1 MKIDAGHSLPL
12 CKATRLFIFEPFMMR
27 LILLLAWL
35 VLSPPSRSQNWLI
48 KSDLT
53 DSLKLYESGKWVAA
67 DEQETKSVWLL
78 LSANRYHGDYL
89 FIRSNEPLHVFAEG
103 KLLASEKK
111 QVQWPID
118 SLAAL
123 FNKTIIRVNVY
134 CPQGIH
140 SGLRVYVAT
149 PLPVPAEVNLNYR
162 LGEYY
167 HDFLLVAL
175 LITCMLLLVML
186 KVNKLLVLS
195 YLDIPALLSFRES
208 EDHPMYNRV
217 TNTTNILLLLLVG
230 FIFSVLQIQPGEE
243 ANLSNLWYLSFTGT
257 LTICAALATKGV
269 LIFLFS
275 SLFQIHSL
283 KGLQYI
289 GFVRFLLT
297 CGLVFLAIRVG
308 WTFMFPSLSLNL
320 VMNRWLIWII
330 GLTWLVLIGG
340 KLRFQTRFSS
350 IHLFS
355 YLCATEIGPLL
366 LTATTIW
373 KV

>member
-1 MKIDAGHSLPL
+1 
-12 CKATRLFIFEPFMMR
+12 MMR

-35 VLSPPSRSQNWLI
+35 VLSAPSRSQSWFI

-53 DSLKLYESGKWVAA
+53 DSLKLYQSGKWVAA
-67 DEQETKSVWLL
+67 DEQETKSAWLL
-78 LSANRYHGDYL
+78 LSANRYRGDYL
-89 FIRSNEPLHVFAEG
+89 FIRNNEPFHVFAEG

-111 QVQWPID
+111 QVQWPVD

-123 FNKTIIRVNVY
+123 FNKNIIRINVY
-134 CPQGIH
+134 CSQGIQ
-140 SGLRVYVAT
+140 SGLRAYVAT
-149 PLPVPAEVNLNYR
+149 LLPVPAEVNLNYR
-162 LGEYY
+162 LVEFYR
-167 HDFLLVAL
+167 DFLLLAL
-175 LITCMLLLVML
+175 LIACMLLLVML

-195 YLDIPALLSFRES
+195 YLDIRALLSIRES
-208 EDHPMYNRV
+208 EDRPMYNRV

-230 FIFSVLQIQPGEE
+230 FIFSVLQIHPGEE
-243 ANLSNLWYLSFTGT
+243 TNFSKLWYMSFIV
-257 LTICAALATKGV
+257 TITTSAVLAAKGV
-269 LIFLFS
+269 VIFIFS
-275 SLFQIHSL
+275 SIFRIQSL
-283 KGLQYI
+283 KGLQYV
-289 GFVRFLLT
+289 GFLRFLLV
-297 CGLVFLAIRVG
+297 CGLVILAIQAGRV
-308 WTFMFPSLSLNL
+308 FIFPSLSLNL

-330 GLTWLVLIGG
+330 GLTWLVLIGS